1 MSSQLIAKLVE
12 ITYSSLKPD
21 LSGYEAE
28 NRLIEHLI
36 EKELKFTTRDGE
48 GQISFQ
54 NIGQGTESP
63 STVVTLQVKG
73 IEFNQDFQRLTLDM
87 RYIFYQQ
94 YGHKMLFSGTMT
106 KFLRTSPFVQKLGPE
121 NILIEFVMHGD
132 TIYWV
137 NRCLP
142 IFADVVKH
150 HKRELH
156 QTAIDWYDNREA
168 EWEDS
173 VEVSLDAPVGK
184 EVSLDDPIEMMSKT
198 ADDRSY
204 IEKYIK
210 YIDEPHGDT
219 RRVIDNRNTHA
230 SS

>member
-1 MSSQLIAKLVE
+1 MSTQLIAKLIE

-28 NRLIEHLI
+28 DRLREHLI
-36 EKELKFTTRDGE
+36 EKELKFTTEDGE
-48 GQISFQ
+48 GRVSFQ

-73 IEFNQDFQRLTLDM
+73 VEFNQDSRRLTLDM
-87 RYIFYQQ
+87 RYVFYQQ
-94 YGHKMLFSGTMT
+94 HGYEMLFSGTTT

-132 TIYWV
+132 TVYWV

-142 IFADVVKH
+142 IFADVIRH
-150 HKRELH
+150 HKSELH
-156 QTAIDWYDNREA
+156 QTAVDWYDNRED
-168 EWEDS
+168 EWGES
-173 VEVSLDAPVGK
+173 VEVSLDTPVNE
-184 EVSLDDPIEMMSKT
+184 EVSIDDPIEMISKT
-198 ADDRSY
+198 ADDKSY

-210 YIDEPHGDT
+210 YLGEPYGDT